1 MLNITRI
8 PAPRVALVDS
18 ETGLMSREW
27 FRFFNNIYTIVGA
40 NLGVIQIENGGTG
53 LSTAP
58 TNGQLLIGDTV
69 NGYVLNTLNPAD
81 GITVTNGA
89 GTITLTNTGVLS
101 FSGGNTGLTPA
112 TATNGN
118 VVISGLLN
126 VASGGTNQSSY
137 VDGELLIGN
146 TTGNT
151 LTKSTLTA
159 GTGLT
164 ITNGNG
170 AITPSIT
177 ATGVTALGYGS
188 ASNVGTFT
196 VNAQGQL
203 TTAADVSIAINGN
216 QITSGNVSVLYGG
229 TGQTSYTDGQLLI
242 GNSTGNTLTKA
253 TLTAGSG
260 VTINNSAGAIT
271 INATGSGGTVTS
283 ITAGTGLTGGTITT
297 TGTIA
302 IDSTVTTLTGTQTLT
317 NKTLT
322 APKIDLI
329 NDTNGNEILGF
340 SPTASATDYLVV
352 KNGIGV
358 GVPLHLY
365 ADGSSANTG
374 VHIQPKGTGLVTISD
389 GTDFSKGI
397 RFRSSSSAASAITL
411 LDAVSSAGRVV
422 TLPDATTTLVGRDT
436 TDTLTN
442 KSISGATNT
451 LSSIGNASL
460 TNSTISGVALGGS
473 LFNLT
478 AGTGV
483 SFSTGTTY
491 NGSAAITINATGTG
505 GTVTSV
511 AALTL
516 GTTGTDLSSTV
527 ANGTTTPVIT
537 LNVPTASAAN
547 RGALSAADWTTFNN
561 KSNTNGTVT
570 SVSFTGGIVSVAT
583 ATTTPALT
591 VAGTSGGIPYFSSAT
606 TWATSAALTAN
617 SLVQGGGAGVA
628 PSTITTGTGVITALG
643 VNTNTAGSF
652 VVYNNALGTPSSGT
666 VTNLTG
672 TASININGTVGATT
686 PTTGVF
692 TTATANSF
700 IPNSATV
707 PTNGMYLSAA
717 NTLGFSTAS
726 TSRVTIDASGFVNM
740 GIGVASTYYLNV
752 LSGGSGAVRSMVRIG
767 TNGNGGAGRGC
778 GILIGASGSSNTVD
792 VAQIVGFQNT
802 ASATANNAALAFQ
815 VANAAGTLTE
825 SMRLFNSG
833 SVSIGNTTDKGAAS
847 LNVSGLIYPQQA
859 TTAGAP
865 AYVKGAIYFDT
876 TLNKLRVG
884 GATAWETITSV

>member
-159 GTGLT
+159 GTAIG
-164 ITNGNG
+164 ISNG
-170 AITPSIT
+170 
-177 ATGVTALGYGS
+177 
-188 ASNVGTFT
+188 
-196 VNAQGQL
+196 
-203 TTAADVSIAINGN
+203 
-216 QITSGNVSVLYGG
+216 
-229 TGQTSYTDGQLLI
+229 
-242 GNSTGNTLTKA
+242 
-253 TLTAGSG
+253 
-260 VTINNSAGAIT
+260 AGAIT
-271 INATGSGGTVTS
+271 ITNTLPDQTVVLTNGTGISITGTYPSFTITNTSPSSGGTVTS

-297 TGTIA
+297 SGTIA
-302 IDSTVTTLTGTQTLT
+302 IDSTVATLTGTQTLT

-322 APKIDLI
+322 SPKANEIL
-329 NDTNGNEILGF
+329 DTNGNESVVF
-340 SPTASATDYLVV
+340 SPTTSATDYFVM

-365 ADGSSANTG
+365 AEGSSANTG
-374 VHIQPKGTGLVTISD
+374 MHIQPKGTGLVTISD

-451 LSSIGNASL
+451 LSNIGNASL
-460 TNSTISGVALGGS
+460 TNSTISGVALGGN

-483 SFSTGTTY
+483 SFSAGTTY

-511 AALTL
+511 AAITL

-537 LNVPTASAAN
+537 LQVPTASASN

-561 KSNTNGTVT
+561 KGSGSVT
-570 SVSFTGGIVSVAT
+570 SVAASVPSFLSISGSPITTSGTLAITLSGT
-583 ATTTPALT
+583 ALPT
-591 VAGTSGGIPYFSSAT
+591 TSGGTGLTSFTANGVVYASS
-606 TWATSAALTAN
+606 TSALTTSAN
-617 SLVQGGGAGVA
+617 LTFASNNLTIKGNSEVLKLSYAADGGANVIAWKNTSGTTLWDIGGGVSIAQDELA
-628 PSTITTGTGVITALG
+628 
-643 VNTNTAGSF
+643 F
-652 VVYNNALGTPSSGT
+652 RRQGT
-666 VTNLTG
+666 V
-672 TASININGTVGATT
+672 V
-686 PTTGVF
+686 
-692 TTATANSF
+692 
-700 IPNSATV
+700 
-707 PTNGMYLSAA
+707 MYMHS
-717 NTLGFSTAS
+717 
-726 TSRVTIDASGFVNM
+726 SRG
-740 GIGVASTYYLNV
+740 
-752 LSGGSGAVRSMVRIG
+752 
-767 TNGNGGAGRGC
+767 
-778 GILIGASGSSNTVD
+778 
-792 VAQIVGFQNT
+792 
-802 ASATANNAALAFQ
+802 
-815 VANAAGTLTE
+815 
-825 SMRLFNSG
+825 
-833 SVSIGNTTDKGAAS
+833 VSIGNTTDPGATNLSVTGFASATSFRPTSSTIPTNGVYLPAANTLGFAINSASAVTLNSTGLGIGVSPTVKLDVLGNTRIIQTNFVDPILNITQSAATTGNKCILNFSDGSGITAYMWAYGSAFGGSPSNSYALAFGTNGAERMRIHASGGVSIGNNVDPGAAG
-847 LNVSGLIYPQQA
+847 LRVSGLMYPQQA

-865 AYVKGAIYFDT
+865 AYVKGALYFDT

>member
-40 NLGVIQIENGGTG
+40 NLGVTQIENGGTG

-242 GNSTGNTLTKA
+242 GNSSGNTLTKA

-260 VTINNSAGAIT
+260 VTITNGAGAIT
-271 INATGSGGTVTS
+271 INATGS
-283 ITAGTGLTGGTITT
+283 
-297 TGTIA
+297 
-302 IDSTVTTLTGTQTLT
+302 
-317 NKTLT
+317 
-322 APKIDLI
+322 
-329 NDTNGNEILGF
+329 
-340 SPTASATDYLVV
+340 
-352 KNGIGV
+352 
-358 GVPLHLY
+358 
-365 ADGSSANTG
+365 
-374 VHIQPKGTGLVTISD
+374 
-389 GTDFSKGI
+389 
-397 RFRSSSSAASAITL
+397 
-411 LDAVSSAGRVV
+411 
-422 TLPDATTTLVGRDT
+422 
-436 TDTLTN
+436 
-442 KSISGATNT
+442 
-451 LSSIGNASL
+451 
-460 TNSTISGVALGGS
+460 
-473 LFNLT
+473 
-478 AGTGV
+478 
-483 SFSTGTTY
+483 
-491 NGSAAITINATGTG
+491 G

-537 LNVPTASAAN
+537 LQVPTASATN
-547 RGALSAADWTTFNN
+547 RGALSSTDWSTFNG
-561 KSNTNGTVT
+561 KQAALVSGTNIKTVGGVSLLGAGDVGT
-570 SVSFTGGIVSVAT
+570 IA
-583 ATTTPALT
+583 A
-591 VAGTSGGIPYFSSAT
+591 TSGGTGQSTVTTGDLLYGSAT
-606 TWATSAALTAN
+606 NTWSKLADVGTGNALI
-617 SLVQGGGAGVA
+617 SGGVGVA
-628 PSTITTGTGVITALG
+628 PAWGKVGLATHVSGTLPTANGGTGLTSFTTTGVMYGTSSSALATSSKLTWLESSGFLG
-643 VNTNTAGSF
+643 VGIYPSAPLHIYSTGNPPIFVDQYSTDGNGANYIGRKARGTIASPLAVAADDFIVSMSARGYGTTVMGGANVGLMGYRAAEAFTNTAQGTYFS
-652 VVYNNALGTPSSGT
+652 LGTTPVGT
-666 VTNLTG
+666 
-672 TASININGTVGATT
+672 
-686 PTTGVF
+686 
-692 TTATANSF
+692 
-700 IPNSATV
+700 
-707 PTNGMYLSAA
+707 
-717 NTLGFSTAS
+717 
-726 TSRVTIDASGFVNM
+726 TSRAERIRIFASG
-740 GIGVASTYYLNV
+740 G
-752 LSGGSGAVRSMVRIG
+752 
-767 TNGNGGAGRGC
+767 
-778 GILIGASGSSNTVD
+778 
-792 VAQIVGFQNT
+792 
-802 ASATANNAALAFQ
+802 
-815 VANAAGTLTE
+815 
-825 SMRLFNSG
+825 
-833 SVSIGNTTDKGAAS
+833 VSIGNTTDPGATNLSVTGTIVSAS
-847 LNVSGLIYPQQA
+847 NIYSSA
-859 TTAGAP
+859 TSSTSMTNGFIYIPAAAGAP
-865 AYVKGAIYFDT
+865 TGVPTAVTGKVAMYYDSTNNFFYVYNGAWKKI
-876 TLNKLRVG
+876 LL
-884 GATAWETITSV
+884 A

>member
-159 GTGLT
+159 GTAIG
-164 ITNGNG
+164 ISNG
-170 AITPSIT
+170 
-177 ATGVTALGYGS
+177 
-188 ASNVGTFT
+188 
-196 VNAQGQL
+196 
-203 TTAADVSIAINGN
+203 
-216 QITSGNVSVLYGG
+216 
-229 TGQTSYTDGQLLI
+229 
-242 GNSTGNTLTKA
+242 
-253 TLTAGSG
+253 
-260 VTINNSAGAIT
+260 AGAIT
-271 INATGSGGTVTS
+271 ITNTLPDQTVVLTNGTGISITGTYPSFTITNTSPSSGGTVTS

-297 TGTIA
+297 SGTIA
-302 IDSTVTTLTGTQTLT
+302 IDSTVATLTGTQTLT

-322 APKIDLI
+322 SPKANEIL
-329 NDTNGNEILGF
+329 DTNGNESVVF
-340 SPTASATDYLVV
+340 SPTTSATDYFVM

-365 ADGSSANTG
+365 AEGSSANTG
-374 VHIQPKGTGLVTISD
+374 MHIQPKGTGLVTISD

-451 LSSIGNASL
+451 LSNIGNASL
-460 TNSTISGVALGGS
+460 TNSTISGVALGGN

-483 SFSTGTTY
+483 SFSAGTTY
-491 NGSAAITINATGTG
+491 NGSAAITINATGSG

-537 LNVPTASAAN
+537 LQVPTASASN

-561 KSNTNGTVT
+561 KGSGTVT
-570 SVSFTGGIVSVAT
+570 SVTGTPSFLSISGSPITTSGTLAITLSGT
-583 ATTTPALT
+583 AVPT
-591 VAGTSGGIPYFSSAT
+591 TSGGTGLTSFTSGGVVYASS
-606 TWATSAALTAN
+606 TSALATGSAL
-617 SLVQGGGAGVA
+617 SFDGSKL
-628 PSTITTGTGVITALG
+628 SCTGTIAPAVGAVA
-643 VNTNTAGSF
+643 
-652 VVYNNALGTPSSGT
+652 TPSIRHTTNAATGMWFPSANQVAFSANGAQNLAITPSGISVSGT
-666 VTNLTG
+666 VGL
-672 TASININGTVGATT
+672 A
-686 PTTGVF
+686 
-692 TTATANSF
+692 
-700 IPNSATV
+700 
-707 PTNGMYLSAA
+707 
-717 NTLGFSTAS
+717 
-726 TSRVTIDASGFVNM
+726 
-740 GIGVASTYYLNV
+740 IGVAGNASTN
-752 LSGGSGAVRSMVRIG
+752 SINWG
-767 TNGNGGAGRGC
+767 TN
-778 GILIGASGSSNTVD
+778 NT
-792 VAQIVGFQNT
+792 GLHG
-802 ASATANNAALAFQ
+802 SATAVNCAVAGATVFATTAATFA
-815 VANAAGTLTE
+815 VTGIITSTGTI
-825 SMRLFNSG
+825 R
-833 SVSIGNTTDKGAAS
+833 
-847 LNVSGLIYPQQA
+847 PQQA

-884 GATAWETITSV
+884 GATGWETITSV

>member
-8 PAPRVALVDS
+8 PAPRVTLVDPQ
-18 ETGLMSREW
+18 TGIVSDQW
-27 FRFFNNIYTIVGA
+27 FRFLNNIYTIVGS
-40 NLGVIQIENGGTG
+40 NLGIVQIVNGGTG
-53 LSTAP
+53 LGTMPA
-58 TNGQLLIGDTV
+58 NGQLLIGDTV

-253 TLTAGSG
+253 TLTAGTG
-260 VTINNSAGAIT
+260 VTITNGAGAIT

-297 TGTIA
+297 SGTIA
-302 IDSTVTTLTGTQTLT
+302 IDSTVATLTGTQTLT

-322 APKIDLI
+322 SPKANEIL
-329 NDTNGNEILGF
+329 DTNGNESVVF
-340 SPTASATDYLVV
+340 SPTTSATDYFVM

-365 ADGSSANTG
+365 AEGSSANTG
-374 VHIQPKGTGLVTISD
+374 MHIQPKGTGLVTISD

-451 LSSIGNASL
+451 LSNIGNASL
-460 TNSTISGVALGGS
+460 TNSTISGVALGGN

-483 SFSTGTTY
+483 SFSAGTTY

-547 RGALSAADWTTFNN
+547 RGALSAADWTTFNS
-561 KSNTNGTVT
+561 KQAALVSGTNIKTVSGVSLLGSGDVGTIGT
-570 SVSFTGGIVSVAT
+570 GYGGTGQTSFTASYIHYGSFST
-583 ATTTPALT
+583 SSNFQYD
-591 VAGTSGGIPYFSSAT
+591 GTSLLVNSASVDANWKIQSNASSTGVTGIGVNNNGGYGVY
-606 TWATSAALTAN
+606 LTYDNTARY
-617 SLVQGGGAGVA
+617 GGGAA
-628 PSTITTGTGVITALG
+628 IRNISNSPLFFET
-643 VNTNTAGSF
+643 
-652 VVYNNALGTPSSGT
+652 NNAIRMM
-666 VTNLTG
+666 V
-672 TASININGTVGATT
+672 
-686 PTTGVF
+686 
-692 TTATANSF
+692 
-700 IPNSATV
+700 SAT
-707 PTNGMYLSAA
+707 
-717 NTLGFSTAS
+717 
-726 TSRVTIDASGFVNM
+726 
-740 GIGVASTYYLNV
+740 
-752 LSGGSGAVRSMVRIG
+752 GG
-767 TNGNGGAGRGC
+767 
-778 GILIGASGSSNTVD
+778 
-792 VAQIVGFQNT
+792 
-802 ASATANNAALAFQ
+802 
-815 VANAAGTLTE
+815 
-825 SMRLFNSG
+825 
-833 SVSIGNTTDKGAAS
+833 VSIGNTTDAGDTNLS
-847 LNVSGLIYPQQA
+847 VTGSITTTGLLKPQQA
-859 TTAGAP
+859 TTAAAP

-884 GATAWETITSV
+884 GATAWETITSI

>member
-297 TGTIA
+297 SGTIA
-302 IDSTVTTLTGTQTLT
+302 IDSTVATLTGTQTLT

-322 APKIDLI
+322 SPKANEIL
-329 NDTNGNEILGF
+329 DTNGNESVVF
-340 SPTASATDYLVV
+340 SPTTSATDYFVM

-358 GVPLHLY
+358 GAPLHLY
-365 ADGSSANTG
+365 AEGSSANTG
-374 VHIQPKGTGLVTISD
+374 MHIQPKGTGLVTISD

-537 LNVPTASAAN
+537 LQVPTASATN
-547 RGALSAADWTTFNN
+547 RGALSAADWSTFNGKAPGVTFTAGYVPFGQGTTTLN
-561 KSNTNGTVT
+561 QSANLVWDNTNSILSIGAAPSGRGKFEVT
-570 SVSFTGGIVSVAT
+570 N
-583 ATTTPALT
+583 
-591 VAGTSGGIPYFSSAT
+591 
-606 TWATSAALTAN
+606 TSAVCALLRSTAAAGYT
-617 SLVQGGGAGVA
+617 SLRLYNDQDSA
-628 PSTITTGTGVITALG
+628 SRALEIDYYG
-643 VNTNTAGSF
+643 
-652 VVYNNALGTPSSGT
+652 
-666 VTNLTG
+666 
-672 TASININGTVGATT
+672 
-686 PTTGVF
+686 
-692 TTATANSF
+692 
-700 IPNSATV
+700 
-707 PTNGMYLSAA
+707 
-717 NTLGFSTAS
+717 STAS
-726 TSRVTIDASGFVNM
+726 GGELAYIATTGAYPLTFGTNNTERMHIDSAGNVGIGAAPSGGGKLEVTHTSAVCALLRNTVAAGYTSLRLYNDQNSASRALEIDYYGSTASGGELANITTTGAYPLTFGANNTERM
-740 GIGVASTYYLNV
+740 RIFA
-752 LSGGSGAVRSMVRIG
+752 SGG
-767 TNGNGGAGRGC
+767 
-778 GILIGASGSSNTVD
+778 
-792 VAQIVGFQNT
+792 
-802 ASATANNAALAFQ
+802 
-815 VANAAGTLTE
+815 
-825 SMRLFNSG
+825 
-833 SVSIGNTTDKGAAS
+833 VSIGNTTDKGAAS

-884 GATAWETITSV
+884 GATAWETITSI

>member
-159 GTGLT
+159 GTAIG
-164 ITNGNG
+164 ISNG
-170 AITPSIT
+170 
-177 ATGVTALGYGS
+177 
-188 ASNVGTFT
+188 
-196 VNAQGQL
+196 
-203 TTAADVSIAINGN
+203 
-216 QITSGNVSVLYGG
+216 
-229 TGQTSYTDGQLLI
+229 
-242 GNSTGNTLTKA
+242 
-253 TLTAGSG
+253 
-260 VTINNSAGAIT
+260 AGAIT
-271 INATGSGGTVTS
+271 ITNTLPDQTVVLTNGTGISITGTYPSFTITNTSPSSGGTVTS

-297 TGTIA
+297 SGTIA

-322 APKIDLI
+322 SPKANEIL
-329 NDTNGNEILGF
+329 DTNGNESVVF
-340 SPTASATDYLVV
+340 SPTTSATDYFVM

-483 SFSTGTTY
+483 SFSVGTTY

-537 LNVPTASAAN
+537 LQVPTASATN
-547 RGALSAADWTTFNN
+547 RGALSAADWTTFNG
-561 KSNTNGTVT
+561 KAPGVTFTSSYLPYGQGTTTLTQSAGLQFDGTN
-570 SVSFTGGIVSVAT
+570 FTTTGYAT
-583 ATTTPALT
+583 AT
-591 VAGTSGGIPYFSSAT
+591 
-606 TWATSAALTAN
+606 
-617 SLVQGGGAGVA
+617 
-628 PSTITTGTGVITALG
+628 
-643 VNTNTAGSF
+643 SF
-652 VVYNNALGTPSSGT
+652 RPSS
-666 VTNLTG
+666 
-672 TASININGTVGATT
+672 S
-686 PTTGVF
+686 
-692 TTATANSF
+692 
-700 IPNSATV
+700 TV
-707 PTNGMYLSAA
+707 PTNGVYLPAANSLGFATNSTNRMTLDAIGNLGLGVTPSSWGTTFSQKAIQVSTSGTFSALDAGAGNVQLNIGNNAYDFGIGAKYVTTNSAA
-717 NTLGFSTAS
+717 AYKMVGQQHQWLNAASGTAGNAITFTQAMTLFASGGLALGSTADPGTTNAYIEGTLKTGGAITAGGTAGDVLYGKYS
-726 TSRVTIDASGFVNM
+726 NSFPTS
-740 GIGVASTYYLNV
+740 GVGYFKLATNNTD
-752 LSGGSGAVRSMVRIG
+752 G
-767 TNGNGGAGRGC
+767 TNGGLS
-778 GILIGASGSSNTVD
+778 IFTL
-792 VAQIVGFQNT
+792 
-802 ASATANNAALAFQ
+802 
-815 VANAAGTLTE
+815 AAGTLTE
-825 SMRLFNSG
+825 RVRVFSSG
-833 SVSIGNTTDKGAAS
+833 GVSIGNTTDSGAAS

-859 TTAGAP
+859 TTVGAP